1 MASSSSEEFDHSIPE
16 IIYEC
21 LSIIS
26 ANSGRSDEV
35 YVNCPLCKHPGKSFY
50 CIECVKNGNFVHS
63 KKSSLER
70 SVVLELH
77 IIFIFS
83 ACLLIIF

>member
-26 ANSGRSDEV
+26 ANGGRPDEV

-50 CIECVKNGNFVHS
+50 CVECVKNGNFVHS

-70 SVVLELH
+70 FV
-77 IIFIFS
+77 IILISDYYISFS
-83 ACLLIIF
+83 FWVS